1 MIFKGPLG
9 SDFLWVVWF
18 GIFFFLAKLLPE
30 EYRTMSGSAL
40 SPSDLGSE
48 PAAIEQREQR
58 C

>member
-18 GIFFFLAKLLPE
+18 GIFFLAKLLPE
-30 EYRTMSGSAL
+30 EYRTMSGSAF

-48 PAAIEQREQR
+48 PAAIEQRE
-58 C
+58 